1 MEFGELIAYRISS
14 LDPRGEI
21 SVNRI
26 AVLSELSQTAVE
38 KIMNGKTKNPN
49 FFTLA
54 SLAKGF
60 NMTLSEFLDFP
71 EMNEL
76 TFQDLRRFRKT
87 QKEPLTKP

>member
-14 LDPRGEI
+14 LDSKGEI
-21 SVNRI
+21 SINRI

-49 FFTLA
+49 LFTLT

-60 NMTLSEFLDFP
+60 GMILSEFLDFP

-76 TFQDLRRFRKT
+76 TFQDLRKFRKT
-87 QKEPLTKP
+87 QKGSLSKP